1 MLRSFVLLIL
11 VLGLALLILFHS
23 VLGAA
28 ERFKAKVNCR
38 LKVAAYMHGGSGAEF
53 SKCRGE

>member
-1 MLRSFVLLIL
+1 MLRPFVLLIL
-11 VLGLALLILFHS
+11 VLGLAPLILFHS

-28 ERFKAKVNCR
+28 ERFKVKANYR
-38 LKVAAYMHGGSGAEF
+38 LEVAAYMHGGSGAEF